1 MILGKKLIIVMP
13 AYNAERT
20 LEKTFNDI
28 YGKELI
34 DKIIL
39 VDDNS
44 HDNTVNVA
52 KNLGIN
58 VVVHETNKGY
68 GGNQK
73 TCYKEAIKL
82 GADIVVML
90 HPDYQ
95 YSPKLVI
102 AMASMIASEEY
113 DVCLASRITG
123 KSNAIT
129 GGMPIYKYIANRFLT
144 YVENFML
151 GLKMSEYHSGYR
163 AFSRRVLECLPIE
176 KNSNDFIFDNQIIAQ
191 AHLYNFKIGEI
202 SCPTLYEKDSSS
214 IGLKRSITYG
224 LGVLRTA
231 TEYRL
236 RKHNIIFPNYLPKEL
251 TDKAIS
257 PDKELSK
264 DSK

>member
-1 MILGKKLIIVMP
+1 MILGKRVIVVMP
-13 AYNAERT
+13 AYNAEKT
-20 LEKTFNDI
+20 LKKTFNDI
-28 YGKELI
+28 LGKELI

-39 VDDNS
+39 VDDKS
-44 HDNTVNVA
+44 SDNTSNVA
-52 KNLGIN
+52 INLGIHT
-58 VVVHETNKGY
+58 VVHEKNKGY

-73 TCYKEAIKL
+73 TCYQEALKF

-102 AMASMIASEEY
+102 PIASMIASGEY
-113 DVCLASRITG
+113 DVVLASRITG

-163 AFSRRVLECLPIE
+163 AFSSKVLKCLPLE
-176 KNSNDFIFDNQIIAQ
+176 KNSDDFIFDNQIIAQ
-191 AHLYNFKIGEI
+191 SNLYGFKIGEI

-214 IGLKRSITYG
+214 IGLKRSLLYG
-224 LGVLRTA
+224 IGVLRTA
-231 TEYRL
+231 IEYRL
-236 RKHNIIFPNYLPKEL
+236 RKHNIIFPSYLPKKL
-251 TDKAIS
+251 CNKTILSDK
-257 PDKELSK
+257 
-264 DSK
+264 